1 MAVRTLQI
9 TQSGSAIQLSST
21 KLFARW
27 ILFQNAAAATMALG
41 DSTVTAAIG
50 YVVPATTGSLLLPA
64 LGDPALHYDLSQFWT
79 LGTNTQK
86 LTIVY
91 DSMS

>member
-1 MAVRTLQI
+1 MAVKTLQI
-9 TQSGSAIQLSST
+9 TQTGSAIQLSST

-41 DSTVTAAIG
+41 DSTAAAGVG
-50 YVVPATTGSLLLPA
+50 YTLPATTGSLLLPA
-64 LGDPALHYDLSQFWT
+64 LADVSQHYDLSQFWT
-79 LGTNTQK
+79 LGTNTQV
-86 LTIVY
+86 LNILY